1 MTWYYTVFSH
11 FFFLYSMR
19 FSTFFDFIFL
29 AHSHKRIRLHA
40 QLQHAFGRL
49 FSCCHNFGFA
59 AAAAVK
65 SIPCLGCCIVYLSAT
80 VHFRCL
86 SAAYGNAK
94 QVPDSIMCGHET
106 WSMYSN
112 WMATKSAEWEWKRR
126 IVNEGEREMWERS
139 VRGCRLSC
147 SSRSSWLKIS
157 APSRILSVSLCS
169 HRLRPSVVDH
179 LHNTHFQW
187 VIAIHDWAHYLRHTI
202 TLAAGPLTSL
212 NSADYVCM
220 LRCPHSKLG
229 TANI

>member
-1 MTWYYTVFSH
+1 MLLAVCFHAVITSALLLLLLLKVFHALVAALSIYQQLCTFGVSQLPMAMQSRFRTALCAGTKH
-11 FFFLYSMR
+11 EACTATEWQQRVQSESGKEELWMR
-19 FSTFFDFIFL
+19 
-29 AHSHKRIRLHA
+29 
-40 QLQHAFGRL
+40 
-49 FSCCHNFGFA
+49 
-59 AAAAVK
+59 V
-65 SIPCLGCCIVYLSAT
+65 
-80 VHFRCL
+80 
-86 SAAYGNAK
+86 
-94 QVPDSIMCGHET
+94 
-106 WSMYSN
+106 
-112 WMATKSAEWEWKRR
+112 
-126 IVNEGEREMWERS
+126 ERN

-169 HRLRPSVVDH
+169 HRLRPCVVDH

-202 TLAAGPLTSL
+202 RLAAGPLTSL

>member
-1 MTWYYTVFSH
+1 MYLKTIFDISFHISHSLSLKNTSLVLELELNCSRQVWNAQCLKYAEYLTCYYTVFSH

-19 FSTFFDFIFL
+19 FSIFFDFIFL

-106 WSMYSN
+106 WSMYGN
-112 WMATKSAEWEWKRR
+112 WMATKSAEWEWKKK
-126 IVNEGEREMWERS
+126 NCEQGGERNVRKECERLQIKLLVTEQLAKNIS
-139 VRGCRLSC
+139 SLSH
-147 SSRSSWLKIS
+147 
-157 APSRILSVSLCS
+157 SLCLS
-169 HRLRPSVVDH
+169 LFAQVAAKCCRPS
-179 LHNTHFQW
+179 
-187 VIAIHDWAHYLRHTI
+187 A
-202 TLAAGPLTSL
+202 
-212 NSADYVCM
+212 
-220 LRCPHSKLG
+220 
-229 TANI
+229 

>member
-1 MTWYYTVFSH
+1 MYLKPIFGISFHIFHSLCLKNTSLVLELELNCSRQVWNAQCLKYAEYLTCYYTVFSH

-19 FSTFFDFIFL
+19 FSSFFDFIFL

-106 WSMYSN
+106 WSMYGN

-126 IVNEGEREMWERS
+126 IVNEGGEKCERLQIKLLVTEQLAKNIS
-139 VRGCRLSC
+139 SLSH
-147 SSRSSWLKIS
+147 
-157 APSRILSVSLCS
+157 SLCLS
-169 HRLRPSVVDH
+169 LFAQV
-179 LHNTHFQW
+179 
-187 VIAIHDWAHYLRHTI
+187 
-202 TLAAGPLTSL
+202 AA
-212 NSADYVCM
+212 
-220 LRCPHSKLG
+220 
-229 TANI
+229 